1 LEASSETHAAASRDH
16 DEHLCALLVRLKR
29 RGRCCHTCA
38 IVASITRLIERLIR
52 PPEEVRSENLRL
64 WASTIA
70 GAAPISQVE
79 ARTRCKVAGV
89 VQNIRIDPREG
100 TGSIEATII
109 DGSGRMIAKWL
120 GRRSLAGVTLGMGI
134 VVEGTAGKGEDD
146 ELVILNPDYRLVP
159 DPEHG

>member
-1 LEASSETHAAASRDH
+1 M
-16 DEHLCALLVRLKR
+16 
-29 RGRCCHTCA
+29 
-38 IVASITRLIERLIR
+38 ASITRLIERLAR
-52 PPEEVRSENLRL
+52 PPEEVRSDNLRH

-70 GAAPISQVE
+70 GAIPISDVE

-109 DGSGRMIAKWL
+109 DGSGEMIAKWL
-120 GRRSLAGVTLGMGI
+120 GRRSLAGITLGMGI
-134 VVEGTAGKGEDD
+134 VMEGTAGRGEGD

-159 DPEHG
+159 GPEHG